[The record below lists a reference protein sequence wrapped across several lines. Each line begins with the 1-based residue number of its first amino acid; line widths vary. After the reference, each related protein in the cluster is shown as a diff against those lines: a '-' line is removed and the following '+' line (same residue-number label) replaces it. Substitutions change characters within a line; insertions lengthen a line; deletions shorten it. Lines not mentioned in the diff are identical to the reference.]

1 LKKSIFCFL
10 FLTFAVSLLLPA
22 CQPSVV
28 PPVSSSSMTEEIS
41 SAEPSSLPAEPS
53 VPSSDPGPLPIP
65 LQAGENLFSKASIRS
80 ITDEYGPF
88 SSYNVRYE
96 GEGTGCF
103 EIHLFYENMRFVLY
117 TDDIESARSLAEAE
131 NQSSGAPDFDFGEL
145 PLTEEE
151 LTRTESVRAFSW
163 SDPSIEGPRGIR
175 VGDSADQVRAS
186 FLDKSSLYTD
196 GTLYSEMDAQ
206 LTPPLSEDDLLTVF
220 FGGEVQSDPNL
231 FPQIDQEIEYVL
243 AYYAPVFGEIFPN
256 APEGPGY
263 YLHEFTRFVIA
274 DEKVVWIEQGYW
286 SYLETP

>member
-10 FLTFAVSLLLPA
+10 ILTFAVSLLLPA
-22 CQPSVV
+22 CQQPPV
-28 PPVSSSSMTEEIS
+28 PPVPSSSMTEGIS
-41 SAEPSSLPAEPS
+41 SGEPSSPPTDMS
-53 VPSSDPGPLPIP
+53 VPASKPAPFPIP
-65 LQAGENLFSKASIRS
+65 LQSGENLFSKASLRS

-117 TDDIESARSLAEAE
+117 TDNVESAKSLVEAE
-131 NQSSGAPDFDFGEL
+131 NQSTEEPDFDFGEL

-151 LTRTESVRAFSW
+151 LMRTESVREFSW

-175 VGDSADQVRAS
+175 VGNSADQVRAS

-196 GTLYSEMDAQ
+196 GTLYSEMDTS
-206 LTPPLSEDDLLTVF
+206 LTPPLSEDDLLTVS
-220 FGGEVQSDPNL
+220 FGGEIQSDPNL
-231 FPQIDQEIEYVL
+231 FPKIDQKTDYVL
-243 AYYAPVFGEIFPN
+243 AYFAPVFGKPFPDS
-256 APEGPGY
+256 PEEPGY
-263 YLHEFTRFVIA
+263 YLHEFTRFAIA